1 MEDAKTDKLDIVLD
15 GLRHIEGELFGGAK
29 MVSIEFCYDESGCF
43 QSQDRE
49 ILFSTVNTSTDTLV
63 VNGQPHRRT
72 GGPDLP
78 RDTIT

>member
-49 ILFSTVNTSTDTLV
+49 ILFSFSSLNEAIEFC
-63 VNGQPHRRT
+63 NGSQWAQIKI
-72 GGPDLP
+72 P
-78 RDTIT
+78 RNSS